1 MALVITESDN
11 SEVLVKSD
19 SDDKKIVILFPMTRT
34 GEQSIFRWESL
45 IDTVNLSEV
54 SNLVLIDKTEN
65 FVATDYFLQA
75 CERIIPNLIIL
86 QRPLSEAIHDS
97 QKSIRIQEGSWIM
110 QFHDDDDWN
119 GTLEIPEGI
128 DSNSVIRTKFTVVS
142 GKKYIEIADLTWPDC
157 RSIFSLIPAKLW
169 NRFTELIHKQGGHV
183 AGSIDSSL
191 NLAINLMATDQMIP
205 NFTYIYD
212 NRHWSTRRSSTR
224 NLAKLTI
231 EDGWKTFPTIQMSL
245 VGRAIDGI
253 ACLIFFQEFYR
264 TEELKIRL
272 NQWIAS
278 SKPNRLRILARNIY
292 FLTLYAF
299 NNILKILPKRVKA
312 SAIERSQLS
321 INYSRILLKAWNA
334 VEVHEYLNI
343 VEDLINFEK
352 SQVLQVRFAFWK
364 HQLLSY
370 TK

>member
-19 SDDKKIVILFPMTRT
+19 RDDKKIVILFPMTRT
-34 GEQSIFRWESL
+34 GEQSVFRWESL

-65 FVATDYFLQA
+65 FVATDYFIQA
-75 CERIIPNLIIL
+75 RDRIIPNLIIL

-119 GTLEIPEGI
+119 GTLEIPKGI
-128 DSNSVIRTKFTVVS
+128 DSNSVIRTKFTVVN
-142 GKKYIEIADLTWPDC
+142 GNKKIEIADLTWPDC

-169 NRFTELIHKQGGHV
+169 NRFTDLIHKQGGHV

-191 NLAINLMATDQMIP
+191 NLAVNLIATDQMIP

-212 NRHWSTRRSSTR
+212 NRHWSTRRSSAKS
-224 NLAKLTI
+224 LAKLTI

-253 ACLIFFQEFYR
+253 SCLIFFEEFYKA
-264 TEELKIRL
+264 EELRIKIS
-272 NQWIAS
+272 QWIAI
-278 SKPNRLRILARNIY
+278 SKPSRLRILARNIHY
-292 FLTLYAF
+292 STLCAV
-299 NNILKILPKRVKA
+299 NNILKILPKRVDTFA
-312 SAIERSQLS
+312 MERCQLS
-321 INYSRILLKAWNA
+321 IIYSRILLRAWNA

-343 VEDLINFEK
+343 VEDLIVIET
-352 SQVLQVRFAFWK
+352 SQFLQGRFAFWK

-370 TK
+370 SK